1 MKHRKVEQVYYQ
13 KAYW

>member
-13 KAYW
+13 KAY